1 MANEEQRMRSRQDE
15 RRRSWRKHRAP
26 QIHRG
31 SAHRAW
37 ILGGR
42 KKQGEK
48 RQRQPH
54 ACGSVSRASLHDE
67 ELRRRVRVSRV
78 VCSRRGRWTETAMPV
93 GRGEKRQ
100 RQPHACGSVSRAS
113 LHDEELRRR
122 VRVSRVAGAYQV
134 RLRSGRRMKDVLLD
148 FSRR

>member
-1 MANEEQRMRSRQDE
+1 MRSRQDE

-78 VCSRRGRWTETAMPV
+78 
-93 GRGEKRQ
+93 
-100 RQPHACGSVSRAS
+100 
-113 LHDEELRRR
+113 
-122 VRVSRVAGAYQV
+122 AGAYQV